1 MDAITGTV
9 SQASQNILESGVLGS
24 ITILQFALL
33 AIIVW
38 QFIKT
43 INKNTAAL
51 VRFTDILQRLP
62 CLDRDGESVC
72 SYDKRK
78 EKE

>member
-1 MDAITGTV
+1 MDAVTGTV
-9 SQASQNILESGVLGS
+9 SQAGQNVVDSGVLGS
-24 ITILQFALL
+24 MVIILL
-33 AIIVW
+33 AMLSIIVW

-72 SYDKRK
+72 LYDKRK